1 MPLHARPLPTNAK
14 STLDALVDPT
24 SRAELDTPADHTT
37 AAHERTTGAPPRGT
51 VLHDTRE
58 PTRMHVA
65 PESSDEPWYRT
76 ERWLVVQ
83 LLALVPIV
91 GAMLMPATYRIVLF
105 AIGGALVAAGTV
117 MLLRHTPAPSRP
129 APRGE

>member
-24 SRAELDTPADHTT
+24 SRAELDTPTDVTNAT
-37 AAHERTTGAPPRGT
+37 HERTAGVPPRGT
-51 VLHDTRE
+51 VLHAASE
-58 PTRMHVA
+58 PTPIHLA
-65 PESSDEPWYRT
+65 PAASDKPWYRT
-76 ERWLVVQ
+76 ERWLVMQ
-83 LLALVPIV
+83 LVALVPIL
-91 GAMLMPATYRIVLF
+91 GAMLLPTAYRIPLF